1 MSPIRSSL
9 IAVAVGLGLLLGG
22 CASTPAPALVEQAEG
37 ADVTRYPTFAFFEP
51 FDLEREGYSTIMGED
66 ARAVLRREME
76 SRGYRL
82 DPEQPALRI
91 NLLPSGGLKT
101 INRPKVSLGLGLGF
115 GGGSTRGGIGLGVP
129 LGGGD
134 RRDAS
139 RLPQAFVVDVVDT
152 AGRRVVWTARVEVG
166 RAERGEGGDRAA
178 LEAALLRAVSTLP
191 AR

>member
-1 MSPIRSSL
+1 MSSIRSSL
-9 IAVAVGLGLLLGG
+9 TAMAVGLGLLLGG

-37 ADVTRYPTFAFFEP
+37 ADVTRFPSFAFFEP
-51 FDLEREGYSTIMGED
+51 FDLEREGYSSIMGED
-66 ARAVLRREME
+66 ARALLRREME

-91 NLLPSGGLKT
+91 NLLPVGDPQTST
-101 INRPKVSLGLGLGF
+101 RPKISLGLGLGF

-134 RRDAS
+134 KRETS
-139 RLPQAFVVDVVDT
+139 RLPQAFIVDVVDT
-152 AGRRVVWTARVEVG
+152 AGRRVVWTARVEVS
-166 RAERGEGGDRAA
+166 RVDRREGGDRAA
-178 LEAALLRAVSTLP
+178 LDSALKRAIETLP